1 MAQIIYVLINQAMP
15 DLVKI
20 GRTEQDIESRI
31 RQLDTTGVPLPFE
44 CFAAYEVA
52 DANVAEKALH
62 LAFGDHRIRS
72 RREFFKISPDK
83 PTAILKAFGIKNVTP
98 GEDIVEDKADI
109 KALEL
114 ARSIK
119 PRFKF
124 SMVKIEEGAVLHSVF
139 DDEVT
144 CTVTENEK
152 VLFRDEE
159 HSLSS
164 SALIVAHD
172 NNKNWKAVQGPQ
184 YWKYN
189 DEILVN
195 LRDSIEG

>member
-1 MAQIIYVLINQAMP
+1 MP

-20 GRTEQDIESRI
+20 GRTEQDISSRI

-44 CFAAYEVA
+44 CFAAYEVS

-62 LAFGDHRIRS
+62 IAFGDHRIRQ
-72 RREFFKISPDK
+72 RREFFRISPDK

-98 GEDIVEDKADI
+98 GEDIVEDDSDI
-109 KALEL
+109 KALEH
-114 ARSIK
+114 ARSIRA
-119 PRFKF
+119 RFKF
-124 SMVKIEEGAVLHSVF
+124 SMVKIEKGAVLHSVF

-152 VLFRDEE
+152 VIFRDQE

-164 SALIVAHD
+164 SALIVAHE
-172 NNKNWKAVQGPQ
+172 NNKKWKAVQGPQ

-189 DEILVN
+189 DETLVN
-195 LRDSIEG
+195 LRDEADV